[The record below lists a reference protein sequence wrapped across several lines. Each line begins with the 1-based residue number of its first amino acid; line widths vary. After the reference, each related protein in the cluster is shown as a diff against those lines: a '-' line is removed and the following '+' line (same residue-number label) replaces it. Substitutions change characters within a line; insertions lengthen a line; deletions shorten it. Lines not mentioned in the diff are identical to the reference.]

1 MEPLSQAHREAR
13 ELLHHADHT
22 TARPRWPALLA
33 PALGIGCVS
42 AATVGFALTWIYGAA
57 LGLREFATG
66 ALVGI
71 GTACWTGFTQHRALA
86 ERGRLAL
93 ENDRLRD
100 RNEELEASNEVLE
113 QLSITDG
120 LTKLHNH
127 RFFQEQLERDIK
139 RAKRTGEP
147 LAMLI
152 CDIDDFKALNDR
164 QGHKAGDEL
173 LSGLAR
179 KLSSCVRESD
189 LLARYGG
196 EEFVVLATR
205 TDLEGGIRL
214 AEKIRAAVED
224 ERFFLDES
232 DNPTSITLSVGVAE
246 FQRDRASF
254 FRAADQALY
263 RAKASGKNCVM
274 ADGL

>member
-1 MEPLSQAHREAR
+1 MEPLPQADREAR
-13 ELLHHADHT
+13 ELQHHADHT
-22 TARPRWPALLA
+22 TARLRWPTPLG
-33 PALGIGCVS
+33 PALGIGCAS
-42 AATVGFALTWIYGAA
+42 AASVALALSSIYGAA
-57 LGLREFATG
+57 LGLREFATS
-66 ALVGI
+66 AAVGVA
-71 GTACWTGFTQHRALA
+71 TACWTGFAQHRALA
-86 ERGRLAL
+86 ERIRLAL
-93 ENDRLRD
+93 DNERLRD

-173 LSGLAR
+173 LTGLAL
-179 KLSSCVRESD
+179 KLSDCVRESD

-196 EEFVVLATR
+196 EEFVVLAAR
-205 TDLEGGIRL
+205 TDLEGGIHL
-214 AEKIRAAVED
+214 AEKIRSAVET
-224 ERFFLDES
+224 ERFFLDGS
-232 DNPTSITLSVGVAE
+232 DNPTSVTISVGVAA
-246 FQRDRASF
+246 FHQDRASF